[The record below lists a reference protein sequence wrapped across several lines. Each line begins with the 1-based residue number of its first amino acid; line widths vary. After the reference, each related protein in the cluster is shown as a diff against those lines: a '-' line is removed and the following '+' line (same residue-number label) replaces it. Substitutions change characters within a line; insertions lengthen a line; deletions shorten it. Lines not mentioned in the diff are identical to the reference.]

1 MEYNY
6 SYWISVLA
14 YTMKYYSDTI
24 YIKCVV
30 FGLIGVVWSL
40 LIAKTICSLLAMFIA
55 CVLRN
60 ELTLDTQELVE
71 E

>member
-40 LIAKTICSLLAMFIA
+40 LITETICSLLAMFI
-55 CVLRN
+55 VYMLRHK
-60 ELTLDTQELVE
+60 LTVDTQALVE

>member
-30 FGLIGVVWSL
+30 FGLIGL
-40 LIAKTICSLLAMFIA
+40 YGHY
-55 CVLRN
+55 
-60 ELTLDTQELVE
+60 
-71 E
+71 

>member
-1 MEYNY
+1 
-6 SYWISVLA
+6 L
-14 YTMKYYSDTI
+14 
-24 YIKCVV
+24 
-30 FGLIGVVWSL
+30 FGLTGAVWSL

-60 ELTLDTQELVE
+60 ELTLDTQALVE